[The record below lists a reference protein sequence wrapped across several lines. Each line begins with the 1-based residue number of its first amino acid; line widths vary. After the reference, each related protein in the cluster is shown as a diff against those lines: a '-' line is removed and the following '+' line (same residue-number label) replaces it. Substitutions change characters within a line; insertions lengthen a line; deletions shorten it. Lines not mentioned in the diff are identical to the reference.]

1 MHYVFEN
8 VSKHL
13 HTGGVFFGTV
23 PNTDFLLPSKCT
35 ATRCTTQVFQHSVPD
50 PV

>member
-1 MHYVFEN
+1 MHYMFES

-13 HTGGVFFGTV
+13 CTGGVFFGAG
-23 PNTDFLLPSKCT
+23 PNADFLLPSKRT
-35 ATRCTTQVFQHSVPD
+35 ATRCTTQVCQHSVPD